1 MRVNNSYS
9 DWHEVSQGSILGSLL
24 FSIFLADLFLT
35 LDVDI
40 ANFADM

>member
-24 FSIFLADLFLT
+24 FNILADLFLT